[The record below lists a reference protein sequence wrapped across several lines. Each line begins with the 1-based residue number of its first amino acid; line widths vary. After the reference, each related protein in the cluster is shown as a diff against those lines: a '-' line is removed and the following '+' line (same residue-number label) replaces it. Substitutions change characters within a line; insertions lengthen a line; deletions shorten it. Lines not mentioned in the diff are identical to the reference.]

1 MEDYIVIGVLIWL
14 LAAAYLVW
22 RILRCV
28 KRRIS
33 EVPELSWLIYLIV
46 FTLAAPLIYV
56 ASRWGREAALAA
68 AVVTFIISFFLS
80 YRANGR
86 YRKWLKEQEK
96 KENEQ

>member
-1 MEDYIVIGVLIWL
+1 MKDYIVIGVLIWL

-22 RILRCV
+22 RVLRCV

-80 YRANGR
+80 YRANGPLPEVVER
-86 YRKWLKEQEK
+86 AGK
-96 KENEQ
+96 KGE